1 MNIDVQLKQRIA
13 NFSKV
18 DQETGEVVFD
28 TEAEKKSFVERGVY
42 LLKEIDMLKED
53 ISSLVDEAD
62 DKGYEKKEMKSLI
75 KYAHKNSIEEE
86 IEKLEEVQVKLDNM
100 FNNGEK

>member
-1 MNIDVQLKQRIA
+1 MTNDVQLAQRIA
-13 NFSKV
+13 KFSKV
-18 DQETGEVVFD
+18 DQQTGEVILD

-42 LLKEIDMLKED
+42 ILKEIDMLKED

-62 DKGYEKKEMKSLI
+62 DKGYEKKEVKALI

-86 IEKLEEVQVKLDNM
+86 IEKLEEIQVKLGNM
-100 FNNGEK
+100 FGGEDE

>member
-1 MNIDVQLKQRIA
+1 MTNDVQLAQRIA
-13 NFSKV
+13 KFSKV
-18 DQETGEVVFD
+18 NQQTGEVILD

-62 DKGYEKKEMKSLI
+62 DKGYEKKEVKALI

-86 IEKLEEVQVKLDNM
+86 IEKLEEIQVKLGNM
-100 FNNGEK
+100 FGGEDE

>member
-1 MNIDVQLKQRIA
+1 MELQQRIEK
-13 NFSKV
+13 FSKI
-18 DQETGEVVFD
+18 DESTGELIID
-28 TEAEKKSFVERGVY
+28 KIAEKKDFIERGVY

-86 IEKLEEVQVKLDNM
+86 IEKLEEIQVKLDNM

>member
-1 MNIDVQLKQRIA
+1 MTNDVQLAQRITK
-13 NFSKV
+13 FSKV
-18 DQETGEVVFD
+18 DQDTGEVVLD
-28 TEAEKKSFVERGVY
+28 IEAEKKSFVERGVY

-86 IEKLEEVQVKLDNM
+86 IEKLEEIQVKLDNM

>member
-1 MNIDVQLKQRIA
+1 MTNDVQLAQRIA
-13 NFSKV
+13 EFSKV
-18 DQETGEVVFD
+18 DQETGEVVLD

-62 DKGYEKKEMKSLI
+62 DKGYPKKQLKQLI
-75 KYAHKNSIEEE
+75 NAVFRNE
-86 IEKLEEVQVKLDNM
+86 LEEKIRELESIKDEIDVLYPEEM
-100 FNNGEK
+100 

>member
-1 MNIDVQLKQRIA
+1 MELQQRIEK
-13 NFSKV
+13 FSKI
-18 DQETGEVVFD
+18 DESTGELIID
-28 TEAEKKSFVERGVY
+28 KIAEKKDFIERGVRI
-42 LLKEIDMLKED
+42 LVEVDNLKED

-86 IEKLEEVQVKLDNM
+86 IEKLEEIQVKLDNM

>member
-1 MNIDVQLKQRIA
+1 MTNDVQLAQRIA
-13 NFSKV
+13 KFSKV
-18 DQETGEVVFD
+18 DQQTGEVILD

-62 DKGYEKKEMKSLI
+62 DKGYEKKEVKALI

-86 IEKLEEVQVKLDNM
+86 IIALEEIKSGLDNL
-100 FNNGEK
+100 FREA

>member
-1 MNIDVQLKQRIA
+1 MTNDVQLAQRITK
-13 NFSKV
+13 FSKV
-18 DQETGEVVFD
+18 DQQTGEVILD

-62 DKGYEKKEMKSLI
+62 DKGYEKKEVKALI

-86 IEKLEEVQVKLDNM
+86 IEKLEEIQVKLGNM
-100 FNNGEK
+100 FGGENE

>member
-1 MNIDVQLKQRIA
+1 MNIEERIEK
-13 NFSKV
+13 FPKI
-18 DQETGEVVFD
+18 DEDTGEIMLD
-28 TEAEKKSFVERGVY
+28 REAEKKSFVERGVY

-62 DKGYEKKEMKSLI
+62 DKGYEKKEVKALI

-86 IEKLEEVQVKLDNM
+86 IIALEEIKSGLDNL
-100 FNNGEK
+100 FREA

>member
-1 MNIDVQLKQRIA
+1 MTNDVQLAQRIA
-13 NFSKV
+13 KFSKV
-18 DQETGEVVFD
+18 DQQTGEVILD

-42 LLKEIDMLKED
+42 ILKEIDMLKED

-62 DKGYEKKEMKSLI
+62 DKGYEKKEVKALI

-86 IEKLEEVQVKLDNM
+86 IEKLEEIQVKLGNM
-100 FNNGEK
+100 FGGENE

>member
-1 MNIDVQLKQRIA
+1 MTNDVQLVQRIA
-13 NFSKV
+13 KFSKV
-18 DQETGEVVFD
+18 DQQTGEVILD

-42 LLKEIDMLKED
+42 ILKEIDMLKED

-62 DKGYEKKEMKSLI
+62 DKGYEKKEVKALI

-86 IEKLEEVQVKLDNM
+86 IEKLEEIQVKLGNM
-100 FNNGEK
+100 FGGEDE

>member
-1 MNIDVQLKQRIA
+1 MTNDVQLAQRIA
-13 NFSKV
+13 KFSKV
-18 DQETGEVVFD
+18 DQQTGEVILD

-62 DKGYEKKEMKSLI
+62 DKRYEKKEVKALI

-86 IEKLEEVQVKLDNM
+86 IEKLEEIQVKLGNM
-100 FNNGEK
+100 FGGEDE

>member
-1 MNIDVQLKQRIA
+1 MTNDVQLAQRIA
-13 NFSKV
+13 KFSKV
-18 DQETGEVVFD
+18 DQQTGEVILD

-62 DKGYEKKEMKSLI
+62 DKGYEKKEVKALI

-86 IEKLEEVQVKLDNM
+86 IEKLEEIQVKLGNM
-100 FNNGEK
+100 FGGEDA

>member
-1 MNIDVQLKQRIA
+1 MTDDVQLAQRIA
-13 NFSKV
+13 KFSKV
-18 DQETGEVVFD
+18 DQQTGEVILD

-42 LLKEIDMLKED
+42 ILKEIDMLKED

-62 DKGYEKKEMKSLI
+62 DKGYEKKEVKALI

-86 IEKLEEVQVKLDNM
+86 IEKLEEIQVKLGNM
-100 FNNGEK
+100 FGGEDE

>member
-1 MNIDVQLKQRIA
+1 MNIEERIEK
-13 NFSKV
+13 FPKI
-18 DQETGEVVFD
+18 DEDTGEIMLD
-28 TEAEKKSFVERGVY
+28 RESEKKSFVERGVY

-62 DKGYEKKEMKSLI
+62 DKGYEKKEVKALI

-86 IEKLEEVQVKLDNM
+86 IIALEEIKSGLDNL
-100 FNNGEK
+100 FREA

>member
-1 MNIDVQLKQRIA
+1 MTNDVQLAQRIA
-13 NFSKV
+13 KFNKV
-18 DQETGEVVFD
+18 DQETGEVILD

-42 LLKEIDMLKED
+42 ILKEIDMLKED

-62 DKGYEKKEMKSLI
+62 DKGYEKKEVKALI

-86 IEKLEEVQVKLDNM
+86 IEKLEEIQVKLGNM
-100 FNNGEK
+100 FGGENE

>member
-1 MNIDVQLKQRIA
+1 MTNDVQLAQRIA
-13 NFSKV
+13 KFSKV
-18 DQETGEVVFD
+18 DQQTGEVILD

-62 DKGYEKKEMKSLI
+62 DKGYPKKEVKALI

-86 IEKLEEVQVKLDNM
+86 IEKLEEIQVKLGNM
-100 FNNGEK
+100 FGGEDE

>member
-1 MNIDVQLKQRIA
+1 MTNDVQLAQRIA
-13 NFSKV
+13 KFSKV
-18 DQETGEVVFD
+18 DQQTGEVILD

-62 DKGYEKKEMKSLI
+62 DKGYEKKEVKALI

-86 IEKLEEVQVKLDNM
+86 IEKLEEIQVKLGNM
-100 FNNGEK
+100 FGGENE

>member
-1 MNIDVQLKQRIA
+1 MTNDVQLAQRIA
-13 NFSKV
+13 EFSKV
-18 DQETGEVVFD
+18 DQQTGEVILD

-62 DKGYEKKEMKSLI
+62 DKGYEKKEVKALI

-86 IEKLEEVQVKLDNM
+86 IEKLEEIQVKLGNM
-100 FNNGEK
+100 FGGENE